1 MSARPSSR
9 RAIGL
14 VGLAVAATSLVA
26 IPVTATANPAGTGLV
41 ISEVYGAGG
50 NSTGSSFRSDFIELY
65 NPTDSPIDVQGW
77 SVQYRSSAG
86 TSVGSNI
93 TPLTGS
99 VPANSHYLVAEA
111 PGADTA
117 APALP
122 EADATGTIAMAGGSG
137 QVLLVS
143 STAASTVGTGNLAG
157 NPALIDMVGYG
168 TAASFEAAPTG
179 VALTITTSA
188 ARTVTAAQPDTDNN
202 ATDFS
207 EGTPTPEAAG
217 SVEPGGP
224 AVDPVAD
231 KSFAVDEAITPFTVT
246 ASGGAAPYTWSAT
259 GLPTGLGI
267 DATTGV
273 VSGTPTA
280 VGSFDVTATAT
291 DADDATGQVTF
302 TVTVN
307 TAPGTVTPIATIQGT
322 GTASPLADTVV
333 TTEGVVTAAYPT
345 GGYNGFYIQTGG
357 PDTTP
362 GASDGIFV
370 YEPDFA
376 STITVGDSVE
386 VEGEVVEFG
395 TAPNTLTEIDAT
407 TVTEL
412 TEALPAAVPNTE
424 IPGTDCALPGTGC
437 LTAAQLDAEREE
449 VEGEL
454 FLPTAPMTVTD
465 SYDFGVTSSS
475 FFGEIGIA
483 AGSTIP
489 LVTPTE
495 VVDAQDTAGIA
506 ARTAYNDAHRV
517 VLDDGSS
524 TNYWNTQNTAA
535 GQDLPLPWLTAD
547 HTVRV
552 GASVTFDEPVVL
564 DYRFG
569 WKLQPQ
575 RQVVGVPTGLVTFEQ
590 DRPAAPAPVGGDLK
604 LATFNVL
611 NYFTTFGGDVA
622 GCSAYVDR
630 DDNPIATRTCSGSN
644 GPRGAWNQVN
654 FDRQQAKI
662 VKAINTMDADI
673 VSLEE
678 LENSRTV
685 DGTSRDEA
693 IGALVTALNAAAGSQ
708 RWAFVPSPAVLPASE
723 DVIRNGFIY
732 DPSSVEVVGESEL
745 LDVPAFDNAREPLAQ
760 VFKAKGG
767 ADIQKFAVI
776 VNHFKSKGSGVD
788 DGTGQGNANPDRVA
802 QAKALTAFASTF
814 AAARGTDKVFLTGDF
829 NAYSMEDPVQEIEAA
844 GYQSLKSTDDPDEE
858 TYSFAGTSG
867 SLDHVF
873 ANAAAKAMVTGVDV
887 WETNANESVYY
898 QYSRYNYVGTDLYR
912 PDVFAASDHNPE
924 VVGIKLPVVDPG
936 TPTASV
942 EAKVTPQRVVVDRT
956 RAMAHVKVMRGDKL
970 DETDGTIEVRE
981 GSTLLA
987 TAPVTNGVV
996 NVKLPVFTTVGEH
1009 TLTVRYVVGGSTVA
1023 ESTVVVDVR
1032 KAASNPRVTTAD
1044 KGKATVMKVRV
1055 GAEGTKARGKVKVT
1069 VKGKPALKRTVKLK
1083 GGKATVRLA
1092 GLRPGRYTVVVRYL
1106 GNDETQR
1113 SREVVRLRV
1122 RR

>member
-1 MSARPSSR
+1 MPVRPSIR
-9 RAIGL
+9 RSSLL
-14 VGLAVAATSLVA
+14 VGLAVAATGLVA
-26 IPVTATANPAGTGLV
+26 TPLTATAVSTTLVINEVYVNGGSTGATWTHKYVEIHNKSASAIDLAGTSIQYRSPTGSGASSTAVPLTGTVPAGGYFTVQGGSNGSNGSAVPGVDQVAGGLNP
-41 ISEVYGAGG
+41 GAGG
-50 NSTGSSFRSDFIELY
+50 GTITLASVPTAVDPSTTTNI
-65 NPTDSPIDVQGW
+65 IDKVGW
-77 SVQYRSSAG
+77 G
-86 TSVGSNI
+86 TSN
-93 TPLTGS
+93 
-99 VPANSHYLVAEA
+99 A
-111 PGADTA
+111 P
-117 APALP
+117 
-122 EADATGTIAMAGGSG
+122 E
-137 QVLLVS
+137 
-143 STAASTVGTGNLAG
+143 
-157 NPALIDMVGYG
+157 G
-168 TAASFEAAPTG
+168 TAATG
-179 VALTITTSA
+179 NSVTKSLSRSATS
-188 ARTVTAAQPDTDNN
+188 VDTDVNS
-202 ATDFS
+202 ADF
-207 EGTPTPEAAG
+207 
-217 SVEPGGP
+217 
-224 AVDPVAD
+224 
-231 KSFAVDEAITPFTVT
+231 
-246 ASGGAAPYTWSAT
+246 
-259 GLPTGLGI
+259 
-267 DATTGV
+267 
-273 VSGTPTA
+273 
-280 VGSFDVTATAT
+280 TAT
-291 DADDATGQVTF
+291 DGGTPDA
-302 TVTVN
+302 VN
-307 TAPGTVTPIATIQGT
+307 TTVVVPPVDPPDAGDKTIAEIQGT
-322 GTASPLADTVV
+322 GAESPLKGSTA
-333 TTEGVVTAAYPT
+333 TTTGVVTAAFPT
-345 GGYNGFYIQTGG
+345 GGFNGFYIQTGG

-370 YEPDFA
+370 YEPGF
-376 STITVGDSVE
+376 SGIEVGDSVE
-386 VEGEVVEFG
+386 VSGEVKEFSG
-395 TAPNTLTEIDAT
+395 LTEIDAT

-412 TEALPAAVPNTE
+412 TEALPPAVPNTE
-424 IPGTDCALPGTGC
+424 IPGTDCALPGTDC
-437 LTAAQLDAEREE
+437 PTAAELDAEREE
-449 VEGEL
+449 LEGEA

-495 VVDAQDTAGIA
+495 VVDAQDTAGVA

-524 TNYWNTQNTAA
+524 TNYWNTANTAA
-535 GQDLPLPWLTAD
+535 GQDSPLPWLTAD

-552 GASVTFDEPVVL
+552 GAAVTFDEPVVL

-611 NYFTTFGGDVA
+611 NYFTTLGGDVD
-622 GCSAYVDR
+622 GCTAYVDR
-630 DDNPIATRTCSGSN
+630 DDNPIATRSCSGSN
-644 GPRGAWNQVN
+644 GPRGAWDQPN
-654 FDRQQAKI
+654 FERQQAKI

-693 IGALVTALNAAAGSQ
+693 IGALVAALNAAAGGQ

-732 DPSSVEVVGESEL
+732 DPSSVELVGESEL

-767 ADIQKFAVI
+767 ADVQKFAVI

-814 AAARGTDKVFLTGDF
+814 SAARGTDKVFLTGDF

-924 VVGIKLPVVDPG
+924 VVGIKLPAVDPG
-936 TPTASV
+936 TPAPTV
-942 EAKVTPQRVVVDRT
+942 EATVTPQRVVVDRT
-956 RAMAHVKVMRGDKL
+956 RAMAHVKV
-970 DETDGTIEVRE
+970 TADGKPVATGGTVEVRE
-981 GSTLLA
+981 GSTVLA
-987 TAPVTNGVV
+987 SAPAGNGVV
-996 NVKLPVFTTVGEH
+996 NLKLPVFETVGEH
-1009 TLTVRYVVGGSTVA
+1009 TLTVRYVAGSGAVTEKA
-1023 ESTVVVDVR
+1023 VVVDVL
-1032 KAASNPRVTTAD
+1032 KAASDARAKATA
-1044 KGKATVMKVRV
+1044 KAGKATVVKVRV
-1055 GAEGTKARGKVKVT
+1055 GAQGEKATGKVKVS
-1069 VKGKPALKRTVKLK
+1069 VKGKPATATKVRLK
-1083 GGKATVRLA
+1083 GGKATVRLP

-1106 GNDETQR
+1106 GDDETKR
-1113 SREVVRLRV
+1113 SRELVKLRV